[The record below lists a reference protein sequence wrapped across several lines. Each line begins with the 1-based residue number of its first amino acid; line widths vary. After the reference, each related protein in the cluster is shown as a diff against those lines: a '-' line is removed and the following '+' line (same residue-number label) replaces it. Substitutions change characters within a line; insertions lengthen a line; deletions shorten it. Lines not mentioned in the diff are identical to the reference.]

1 MKFSEIAPDSE
12 ENNLTKQN
20 NSLVLRFQFSI
31 LLVVQ
36 TKIMQQGTPN
46 QFRKIAVFC
55 GSSIGKRD
63 EYALK
68 TVKLGKEMVKRD
80 IGLVYGGGNVGLMG
94 VIAETVFKGGKDVVG
109 IIPDF
114 LEDREVRWMYQI
126 FEMYIE

>member
-1 MKFSEIAPDSE
+1 
-12 ENNLTKQN
+12 
-20 NSLVLRFQFSI
+20 
-31 LLVVQ
+31 
-36 TKIMQQGTPN
+36 MQQSVTTN

-80 IGLVYGGGNVGLMG
+80 IGLVYGGGNIGLMG
-94 VIAETVFKGGKDVVG
+94 VIAETVYKGGKDVLG

-114 LEDREVRWMYQI
+114 LENREVR
-126 FEMYIE
+126 